1 MKRFLPIENGRHTY
15 HFRWH
20 TPADLDELH
29 AALKRLARNPEMD
42 FDWEDAM
49 EMFAQSKELEAML
62 LERTHK

>member
-1 MKRFLPIENGRHTY
+1 MIRYLTLVNSRNTFVFKWDGRNS
-15 HFRWH
+15 
-20 TPADLDELH
+20 LDELH

-62 LERTHK
+62 LERTQK